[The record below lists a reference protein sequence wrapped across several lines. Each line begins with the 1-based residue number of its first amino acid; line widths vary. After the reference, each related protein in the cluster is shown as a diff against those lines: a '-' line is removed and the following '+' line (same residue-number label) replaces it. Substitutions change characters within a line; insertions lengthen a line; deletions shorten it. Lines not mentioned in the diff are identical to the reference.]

1 MTTHSDVRPLIGRRA
16 LIGGAL
22 AGAAGL
28 AVMPQRVSAEGKGE
42 HEVEH
47 AFAVLLKGRY
57 QSVTQ
62 GPDLGLSTVDLSDG
76 SFSTVPIY
84 PANAIHGDVHTAIG
98 NFYGQ
103 LGGELCA
110 YDLPGGALSMQFLPE
125 SSISDVPDPDGQ
137 GGHSLQGT
145 WELTISEATGA
156 FRHFQHGHNHMLD
169 DLHFLAPGDGSRGI
183 DEYCVCFISRHN

>member
-1 MTTHSDVRPLIGRRA
+1 MTTQSDVRPLIGRRA

-28 AVMPQRVSAEGKGE
+28 VVVPQHASAEANGKRD
-42 HEVEH
+42 VED

-98 NFYGQ
+98 NFYAQ

-125 SSISDVPDPDGQ
+125 SSIITVDDGQ
-137 GGHSLQGT
+137 GGNSLQGT
-145 WELTISEATGA
+145 WELTILEATGA
-156 FRHFQHGHNHMLD
+156 FRHFKRGHNHMLD
-169 DLHFLAPGDGSRGI
+169 DLHFLAPGDGSNGI
-183 DEYCVCFISRHN
+183 DEYCVCFISRKRH

>member
-1 MTTHSDVRPLIGRRA
+1 MTIQDDLRPLIGRRA
-16 LIGGAL
+16 LIGGVL

-28 AVMPQRVSAEGKGE
+28 VVVPQQASAGGNGKSDVGN
-42 HEVEH
+42 

-62 GPDLGLSTVDLSDG
+62 GPNLGLSTVDLSDG

-84 PANAIHGDVHTAIG
+84 PANAIQGDVHEAIG

-103 LGGELCA
+103 LGGALCA
-110 YDLPGGALSMQFLPE
+110 YDLPGGAMSMQFLPE
-125 SSISDVPDPDGQ
+125 SSIIDVDDGQ

-145 WELTISEATGA
+145 WELTILEATGA
-156 FRHFQHGHNHMLD
+156 FRHFKGGHNHMLD
-169 DLHFLAPGDGSRGI
+169 DLHFLAPGDGSKGI
-183 DEYCVCFISRHN
+183 DEYCVCFISKKSH